1 MQMGFFEKFRI
12 KTIFYHFRRNIHEI
26 RKDGLDLN
34 LGKQNLTWV
43 ELSEEPYGN
52 SDGMMSFARQ
62 LDPICRPVH
71 FPEACVLMYTPNNK
85 TPS

>member
-1 MQMGFFEKFRI
+1 MLPKIISAFFFLFVFSSIMKSV
-12 KTIFYHFRRNIHEI
+12 KP
-26 RKDGLDLN
+26 LCALN
-34 LGKQNLTWV
+34 FTKSYLT
-43 ELSEEPYGN
+43 
-52 SDGMMSFARQ
+52 RQ